1 MLNNLFM
8 LLAALVIAAILI
20 TAGTIV
26 HLSKTSEYSRASDSP
41 TELPSTSGSGS
52 GNR

>member
-20 TAGTIV
+20 TAGILV
-26 HLSKTSEYSRASDSP
+26 HLSKTSEYSRVSNAP
-41 TELPSTSGSGS
+41 AEVTSG
-52 GNR
+52 NN